1 MTNHFHLLLS
11 SDLSN
16 GPSLLMKCLGQSYVQ
31 CVNRAYKRGKWKE

>member
-16 GPSLLMKCLGQSYVQ
+16 GPSLLMKFLVQ
-31 CVNRAYKRGKWKE
+31 RYMQYVNRVYKRGK